1 MYSSEIFYSRFA
13 KSYAQY
19 SATKQA
25 YLSSV
30 NTFIKQEAGIVE
42 TMVDVGSGDGKRSK
56 EIANLLSID
65 NFTLI
70 DNSEGMINLSKNI
83 PGATVLKD
91 DISSVEFKSK
101 KKYDA
106 VLCLWNVL
114 GHIVFDRRV
123 SALKNLASLIN
134 DKGFIFLDVNNR
146 YNAVHYGI
154 KMALKNIC
162 KDILNPKISNGDFKL
177 NIDIDQGQQINT
189 TVHIFNP
196 YEIERLFKLAGLRIL
211 KRKIINYQT
220 GKVKNKF
227 WNGQLVYKLTKI

>member
-1 MYSSEIFYSRFA
+1 MHSSETFYSRFA
-13 KSYAQY
+13 KTYAQY

-30 NTFIKQEAGIVE
+30 NTFIKQEAGIAE

-56 EIANLLSID
+56 EIANLLGID

-101 KKYDA
+101 KKYDV

-114 GHIVFDRRV
+114 GHIVFNRRV
-123 SALKNLASLIN
+123 NALKNLASLIN

-154 KMALKNIC
+154 KATLKNMC
-162 KDILNPKISNGDFKL
+162 KDILNPKISNGDFEL
-177 NIDIDQGQQINT
+177 NIDTDHGQINT
-189 TVHIFNP
+189 IVHIFNP
-196 YEIERLFKLAGLRIL
+196 NETEHLFKSAGLKIL
-211 KRKIINYQT
+211 KQEIINYKT
-220 GKVKNKF
+220 GEVKSNF
-227 WNGQLVYKLTKI
+227 WSGQLVYKLAKI

>member
-1 MYSSEIFYSRFA
+1 MHSSETFYSRFA

-19 SATKQA
+19 SATKQT

-30 NTFIKQEAGIVE
+30 NTFIKQEAGIAE

-56 EIANLLSID
+56 EIANLLGID

-83 PGATVLKD
+83 PGVTVLKD
-91 DISSVEFKSK
+91 DISSVEFKSI
-101 KKYDA
+101 KKYDV

-123 SALKNLASLIN
+123 NALKNLASLIN

-154 KMALKNIC
+154 KAALKNIC
-162 KDILNPKISNGDFKL
+162 KDILNPKISNGDFEL
-177 NIDIDQGQQINT
+177 NIDTDQGQINT

-196 YEIERLFKLAGLRIL
+196 NEMECLFKSAGLKIL
-211 KRKIINYQT
+211 EQKIVNYNT
-220 GKVKNKF
+220 GEVKNNL
-227 WNGQLVYKLTKI
+227 WSGQLVYKLTKI